1 MEAGMAR
8 LPRFDLKDKV
18 VMVTGAA
25 GGIGSEIV
33 RACAEAGADVVLT
46 DRDIPQLAEVAAQI
60 ETDRRA
66 ICLPF
71 DLLDVQAI
79 REGAAEAFRRMGR
92 IDGLVNCAG
101 TNVYRLALEV
111 PEKEWDLI
119 VGVNL
124 KGLFF
129 LSQVVAREMVER
141 KQKGRI
147 VNIASTSGLRGGD
160 HRSVYCASKG
170 GVVQL
175 TRAMAIELAPHG
187 INVNAVAPTFTAT
200 PINREMLEDQE
211 RKAQILSS
219 IPAGRLGRP
228 MDTAAAI
235 VFLLSEA
242 ADFITGHVL
251 AVDGGRLAI

>member
-1 MEAGMAR
+1 MAR
-8 LPRFDLKDKV
+8 LPRFDLQDKV

-25 GGIGSEIV
+25 GGIGSEIA

-46 DRDIPQLAEVAAQI
+46 DRDIPRLAEVAAQVK
-60 ETDRRA
+60 TGQRA
-66 ICLPF
+66 ECLPF

-79 REGAAEAFRRMGR
+79 RDGAAEAFRRMGR
-92 IDGLVNCAG
+92 VDGLVNCAG

-111 PEKEWDLI
+111 REEEWDLI
-119 VGVNL
+119 IGVNL

-129 LSQVVAREMVER
+129 LSQAVAREMVER

-160 HRSVYCASKG
+160 YRSVYCASKG
-170 GVVQL
+170 GVIQL

-200 PINREMLEDQE
+200 PINREMLEDPE

-242 ADFITGHVL
+242 ADFINGHVL

>member
-1 MEAGMAR
+1 MTR
-8 LPRFDLKDKV
+8 LPRFDLKDKI

-25 GGIGSEIV
+25 GGIGSEIA
-33 RACAEAGADVVLT
+33 RACAEAGAEVVLT
-46 DRDIPQLAEVAAQI
+46 DRDIPELAEVTAQI
-60 ETDRRA
+60 EAGRRA
-66 ICLPF
+66 ISVPF
-71 DLLDVQAI
+71 DLLDVQSI
-79 REGAAEAFRRMGR
+79 REGVAEAFHRLGR

-101 TNVYRLALEV
+101 TNVYRLSLEV
-111 PEKEWDLI
+111 PEAEWDLI
-119 VGVNL
+119 IGVNL

-129 LSQVVAREMVER
+129 LSQAVAREMVER
-141 KQKGRI
+141 KQQGGI

-160 HRSVYCASKG
+160 YRSVYCASKG
-170 GVVQL
+170 GVIQL
-175 TRAMAIELAPHG
+175 TRAMAIELAPQG

-200 PINREMLEDQE
+200 PINKEMLEDPE

-235 VFLLSEA
+235 IFLLSEA
-242 ADFITGHVL
+242 ADFINGHVL

>member
-1 MEAGMAR
+1 MAR
-8 LPRFDLKDKV
+8 LPRFDLKDRV
-18 VMVTGAA
+18 IMVTGAA

-33 RACAEAGADVVLT
+33 LACAEAGADVVLT
-46 DRDIPQLAEVAAQI
+46 DRDTPRLAEVASQVAPG
-60 ETDRRA
+60 RRA

-71 DLLDVQAI
+71 NLLDVQAI

-92 IDGLVNCAG
+92 VDGLVNCAG
-101 TNVYRLALEV
+101 ANVYRLALEV
-111 PEKEWDLI
+111 PEEEWDLI
-119 VGVNL
+119 MGVNL

-129 LSQVVAREMVER
+129 LSQAVARGMVER

-160 HRSVYCASKG
+160 YRSVYCASKG
-170 GVVQL
+170 GVVQV
-175 TRAMAIELAPHG
+175 TRAMAIELAPLG

-200 PINREMLEDQE
+200 PINKEMLEDPE

-228 MDTAAAI
+228 IDTAAAV
-235 VFLLSEA
+235 VFLLSDA
-242 ADFITGHVL
+242 SDFINGAIL

>member
-1 MEAGMAR
+1 MAH
-8 LPRFDLKDKV
+8 LPRFDLKDQV

-33 RACAEAGADVVLT
+33 WACAEAGADVVLT
-46 DRDIPQLAEVAAQI
+46 DRDIPQLAEVAAQVKAG
-60 ETDRRA
+60 RRA
-66 ICLPF
+66 ECLPF

-111 PEKEWDLI
+111 PEEEWDLI
-119 VGVNL
+119 IGVNL

-147 VNIASTSGLRGGD
+147 VNIASTSGLRGGGY
-160 HRSVYCASKG
+160 RSVYCASKG

-175 TRAMAIELAPHG
+175 TRAMAIELAPRG

-200 PINREMLEDQE
+200 PINREMLEDPEQ
-211 RKAQILSS
+211 KAQILSS

-235 VFLLSEA
+235 IFLLSEA

>member
-33 RACAEAGADVVLT
+33 RACAKAGADVVLT
-46 DRDIPQLAEVAAQI
+46 DRDVPQLAEVAAQVKA
-60 ETDRRA
+60 DRRA

-71 DLLDVQAI
+71 DLLNVQAI
-79 REGAAEAFRRMGR
+79 REGAVEAFRCMGR
-92 IDGLVNCAG
+92 VDGLVNCAG

-111 PEKEWDLI
+111 PEEERDLI
-119 VGVNL
+119 IGVNL

-129 LSQVVAREMVER
+129 LSQAVAREMVER

-160 HRSVYCASKG
+160 YRSVYCASKG

-200 PINREMLEDQE
+200 AINREMLEDPE
-211 RKAQILSS
+211 RKAQIPSS

-242 ADFITGHVL
+242 ADFINGHVL